1 MTKENKNPNVP
12 NLRFMGFSEIYITN
26 KLGSLVDSCGGGTP
40 STKNIDFWNGNI
52 PWISSSDIEENN
64 IQNINITR
72 FITSDAI
79 NNSATKLCPPNS
91 IHIVSRVGVG
101 KVAVSSEALCTSQDF
116 FNITKFNG
124 NHLYLAHLLQ
134 IKLNNTQSQGTSIK
148 GITSKDLKALEIK
161 IPSVSE
167 QNKIASFLS
176 KIDEQI
182 QTQIKIIEGY
192 KSLINGII
200 ETVLLNSMGEEIS
213 LQTVLSEQKEY
224 SPKNNDY
231 PHVTLSKDGI
241 YEKGERYDRDFLVK
255 NEEKEYKVSHYNDI
269 CYNPANLKFGVI
281 TINKFGDCIFS
292 PIYVTFKINKKYN
305 PDFIAL
311 CICRNNFINRA
322 RKFEQGTVYERM
334 SVSPDDLLSM
344 TIKLPSLE
352 MQNTIVNNVTSIKN
366 KIMIEEK
373 FLKALNDEKRYLLN
387 NLFI

>member
-1 MTKENKNPNVP
+1 
-12 NLRFMGFSEIYITN
+12 MGFSEIYITN

>member
-40 STKNIDFWNGNI
+40 SAKNIDFWNGNI

-182 QTQIKIIEGY
+182 QTQIKIISSLESQRKGIISFLLKQLKSFNELSLSEILIEFNKKTTTNNEFPVLSSTASGIHLQSDYFNKGASSDDTTGY
-192 KSLINGII
+192 KILPKNYGTYRSMSDTGRFNFNQQTILDYGIVSPAYPVFYSNTYNLSFVILYLNNSSEIKKQILELKTGGTRFALSFQKLCTLNIPNISLKQQNNVMQIINSIDLKI
-200 ETVLLNSMGEEIS
+200 QNENNLLN
-213 LQTVLSEQKEY
+213 LYNRQK
-224 SPKNNDY
+224 D
-231 PHVTLSKDGI
+231 
-241 YEKGERYDRDFLVK
+241 
-255 NEEKEYKVSHYNDI
+255 
-269 CYNPANLKFGVI
+269 
-281 TINKFGDCIFS
+281 
-292 PIYVTFKINKKYN
+292 
-305 PDFIAL
+305 
-311 CICRNNFINRA
+311 
-322 RKFEQGTVYERM
+322 
-334 SVSPDDLLSM
+334 
-344 TIKLPSLE
+344 
-352 MQNTIVNNVTSIKN
+352 
-366 KIMIEEK
+366 
-373 FLKALNDEKRYLLN
+373 YLLN
-387 NLFI
+387 NLFV